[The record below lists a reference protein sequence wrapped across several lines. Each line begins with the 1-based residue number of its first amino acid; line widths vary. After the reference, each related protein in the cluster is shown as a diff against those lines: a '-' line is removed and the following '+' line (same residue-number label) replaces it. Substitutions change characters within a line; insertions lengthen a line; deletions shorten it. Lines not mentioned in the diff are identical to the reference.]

1 MEVVRKFVDA
11 SSLMTIM
18 TLPETFR
25 NRKLEVIVRP
35 TEEQTEKSKDA
46 FDIESAIQSL
56 VGAVPYTDMSLSEI
70 REERL
75 QKYENI
81 D

>member
-1 MEVVRKFVDA
+1 MEVVRKYVDA

-25 NRKLEVIVRP
+25 NRKLEVIVLP
-35 TEEQTEKSKDA
+35 TEEQAVTSKNT
-46 FDIESAIQSL
+46 FDIESVIQSL
-56 VGAVPYTDMSLSEI
+56 VGSMPYTDMSLSEI

-75 QKYENI
+75 QKYETI

>member
-35 TEEQTEKSKDA
+35 TEEQTETPKNA
-46 FDIESAIQSL
+46 FDIENTIQSL
-56 VGAVPYTDMSLSEI
+56 VGSVPYTDMSLSEI

-75 QKYENI
+75 QI
-81 D
+81 GT

>member
-1 MEVVRKFVDA
+1 MEVVRKYVDA

-25 NRKLEVIVRP
+25 NRKLEVIVLP
-35 TEEQTEKSKDA
+35 TEEQAVTSKNT
-46 FDIESAIQSL
+46 FDVESVIQSL
-56 VGAVPYTDMSLSEI
+56 VGSMPYTDMSLSEI

-75 QKYENI
+75 QKYETI